1 MLPHQDETLLAL
13 IRCHVED
20 GGPLEPIVDRCIEM
34 GHHTSS
40 MDSYTHHPLWSMPEI
55 ERLLGS
61 VAHQVNEAL
70 RDSGHDEL
78 ADMIPF

>member
-1 MLPHQDETLLAL
+1 MLPHQDKTLLAL

-20 GGPLEPIVDRCIEM
+20 GGPLEPIVDRCIET
-34 GHHTSS
+34 GHHTSL
-40 MDSYTHHPLWSMPEI
+40 MDSYSHRVLLSMPEAH
-55 ERLLGS
+55 RLLQS

-70 RDSGHDEL
+70 RDLGHDEL

>member
-1 MLPHQDETLLAL
+1 MLPHQDEILLAL

-34 GHHTSS
+34 RHYASWMDRYSS
-40 MDSYTHHPLWSMPEI
+40 SAWLAWPEAG
-55 ERLLGS
+55 RLLHR
-61 VAHQVNEAL
+61 VVFEVNEAL
-70 RDSGHDEL
+70 QDLGHDDL